1 MSESGQH
8 RFESDPQPFATRV
21 PLSLRHSSLY
31 SIEYKQKKAKKNLSK
46 TLKDLKKAKRPKTI
60 LKKVLSSFFKGSHIN
75 LRNSMCLCPLQAGP
89 VRHPARLQ
97 RLDTN
102 SNSSGSMEEN
112 NKIH

>member
-21 PLSLRHSSLY
+21 PLSLRHFTVLY
-31 SIEYKQKKAKKNLSK
+31 RVQAEKGQKNLSK
-46 TLKDLKKAKRPKTI
+46 TLKDLKKAKRTKTI

>member
-46 TLKDLKKAKRPKTI
+46 TLKVLKKAKRTKII
-60 LKKVLSSFFKGSHIN
+60 LKKVLSSFFKGSHKFEKQYVS
-75 LRNSMCLCPLQAGP
+75 LPPTGRTC
-89 VRHPARLQ
+89 
-97 RLDTN
+97 
-102 SNSSGSMEEN
+102 SSSCETSAA
-112 NKIH
+112 

>member
-8 RFESDPQPFATRV
+8 RFESRV

-31 SIEYKQKKAKKNLSK
+31 PIEYKQKKAKKYLSK
-46 TLKDLKKAKRPKTI
+46 TLKDLKKAKRTKKKI
-60 LKKVLSSFFKGSHIN
+60 LKKFKASHIN
-75 LRNSMCLCPLQAGP
+75 LRNSICLCPLQAGP